1 MDILKLVEIFLTNHD
16 HDNIIYFLDKTEKDI
31 YEKIIELLNKDY
43 GYLDIV
49 LDFKDYDKLK
59 PLFEQI
65 PDNDDYTRIIIL
77 SDYLNYS
84 ILTKANIDTLD
95 GIQVSKVGEC
105 IFGKDLEKYNNMD
118 ELLLN
123 TELFDALENKAK
135 ETIEKKARIH
145 FLLDN
150 VDDVILQKCIN
161 DLYVYR
167 TDVSMMG
174 YTTKRLLST
183 LTSNNHAM
191 ENVHDY
197 MRFDSEVKQK
207 TKKGGIL
214 W

>member
-1 MDILKLVEIFLTNHD
+1 
-16 HDNIIYFLDKTEKDI
+16 
-31 YEKIIELLNKDY
+31 
-43 GYLDIV
+43 
-49 LDFKDYDKLK
+49 
-59 PLFEQI
+59 
-65 PDNDDYTRIIIL
+65 
-77 SDYLNYS
+77 
-84 ILTKANIDTLD
+84 
-95 GIQVSKVGEC
+95 
-105 IFGKDLEKYNNMD
+105 MD

-214 W
+214 